1 MEITTDVKV
10 SVIMPVY
17 NADSYLRPALESA
30 LDQTLTDIEIICVD
44 DGSTDT
50 SLEIMKEYQDRDGR
64 VRIITETNAGPAL
77 ARNNGIRR
85 ARGEYIAFL
94 DADDFLE
101 PTFLEVLYNLAKRDE
116 LDIAIA
122 DYDIYNS
129 RKARF
134 ESATPPD
141 HSEIF
146 DEGKVTSKNEYPDFI
161 LSSTTGAAWNKIF
174 RRSFIEEKGLVFLQ
188 DVRIYEDVYFVT
200 SAMSLAERVAK
211 AHKVLMHHRIHSEQA
226 RTKLFGKYYAQV
238 LLVYLKI
245 KEFLIQTGMYAPL
258 SHSFL
263 NLTASRCYKL
273 FNLFT
278 GDLKREFWNLLHNEY
293 AELLGWQGKDASDF
307 DREEICKFAVFV
319 QLYSF
324 DEYKKRLSR
333 KGEVKV
339 VGTVKQ
345 NLEIAKTK
353 KRFRKFF
360 SGFLKKK
367 KTK

>member
-1 MEITTDVKV
+1 MEITTDIKV

-17 NADSYLRPALESA
+17 NADSYLRHAIESA
-30 LDQTLTDIEIICVD
+30 LDQTLSDIEIICID

-50 SLEIMKEYQDRDGR
+50 SLEIIKEYQEKDGR

-85 ARGEYIAFL
+85 SRGEYIAFL

-101 PTFLEVLYNLAKRDE
+101 PTFLEVLYNLAKSEE

-129 RKARF
+129 SKAKF
-134 ESATPPD
+134 EASTPAD

-146 DEGKVTSKNEYPDFI
+146 EGGRVTSKNEHPDFI
-161 LSSTTGAAWNKIF
+161 LSSTTGAAWNKLF

-188 DVRIYEDVYFVT
+188 DARIYEDVYFVT
-200 SAMSLAERVAK
+200 TAMSLAERVAK
-211 AHKVLMHHRIHSEQA
+211 ANKVLMHHRIHSEQA

-238 LLVYLKI
+238 LVVYLKI
-245 KEFLIQTGMYAPL
+245 KEFLVQKGMYAPL

-263 NLTASRCYKL
+263 NLTANRCYKL

-278 GDLKREFWNLLHNEY
+278 GDLKREFWNMLHTEY
-293 AELLGWQGKDASDF
+293 AELLDWQGKDASDF
-307 DREEICKFAVFV
+307 DREEICEFIVFV
-319 QLYSF
+319 QLYTF
-324 DEYKKRLSR
+324 DEYQKRLS
-333 KGEVKV
+333 KNGEVKV

-353 KRFRKFF
+353 KRFRRFF
-360 SGFLKKK
+360 SGIFGKKR
-367 KTK
+367 